1 MSVFDAALRVAINTM
16 HSAQG
21 APSIIYEPYGGA
33 AFDLVAVFA
42 AEGVRV
48 ELSSGVA
55 QESVAPRLGVHL
67 EDFATP
73 PAAGDS
79 FTVGGIPYRVVEVRP
94 DGEGGAELT
103 CEAL

>member
-21 APSIIYEPYGGA
+21 APSITYQPYGGDP
-33 AFDLVAVFA
+33 FDLVAVFSA
-42 AEGVRV
+42 DGVRV

-55 QESVAPRLGVHL
+55 QESSAPRLGVRL
-67 EDFATP
+67 ADFDTP
-73 PAAGDS
+73 PAQGDEWR
-79 FTVGGIPYRVVEVRP
+79 VGGVTYRVVEITR

-103 CEAL
+103 GEAQ

>member
-21 APSIIYEPYGGA
+21 SRSISYEPYGGT
-33 AFDLVAVFA
+33 AFDLVAVFS

-67 EDFATP
+67 DDFATP
-73 PAAGDS
+73 PAQGDT
-79 FTVGGIPYRVVEVRP
+79 FTVDGIAYRVVEVQL

-103 CEAL
+103 AEAL